1 MVISNEKEAFYLKKK
16 KDEITILS
24 SAAEY
29 LTYVASVGDQQDSIE
44 MWYEDENIWLHRRW
58 WPHCTMLMFVQS
70 MSILRKF
77 IPTHSL
83 RKRQLYGRDCQGKS
97 RTRNGNQ
104 GRTGKAKRKEEP
116 YGRFSNRSQEIGS
129 KSRKRN
135 EAVGGFN
142 GRTRKRFGWKTSKD
156 FQTPANGR
164 RRKIGIIMMLF
175 ASILTMLGL
184 SDKKKKA

>member
-1 MVISNEKEAFYLKKK
+1 MLPLSVISRTVLRCDMKMRIY
-16 KDEITILS
+16 
-24 SAAEY
+24 
-29 LTYVASVGDQQDSIE
+29 G
-44 MWYEDENIWLHRRW
+44 WHRRW

-116 YGRFSNRSQEIGS
+116 YGRFSDRSQEIGS

-164 RRKIGIIMMLF
+164 RRKIENF
-175 ASILTMLGL
+175 RNRNYHDAFRKH
-184 SDKKKKA
+184 SDNARTFR